1 MKPIIYLQHSFW
13 KELSSSDSLES
24 LRTMLDISDVLCDS
38 HVITDASE
46 EDVQNDV
53 FLMVF
58 IKKGNYQRCN
68 ELYVE
73 QTINNLNAP
82 DNTENLCATYLL
94 SKDSSKC
101 HSIEKDYG
109 VVALNAKTV
118 SNRRYLFKG
127 DGFSMDKRKRY
138 LQRYLTF
145 KEKLYHPCNSLI
157 IIDPYLLIKREKDKD
172 DNIIYPGIAN
182 NLESLLDAILPYN
195 LKIDFHLTIISSLGK
210 TEEVKRVYE
219 KIKKSIRRIRRDL
232 NVKLGLF
239 YTGTGYYHEIE
250 SFHSRHILSNTYA
263 VDSEDGLD
271 LFNEN
276 GYLTKNNPV
285 VSIVFPRLF
294 GNSRQDLE
302 KYCRWLSS
310 VKKYVETDVSER
322 FYGSKENRLFEL
334 IKE

>member
-1 MKPIIYLQHSFW
+1 MKPVVYLQAGFW
-13 KELSSSDSLES
+13 KKLAANYSREGI
-24 LRTMLDISDVLCDS
+24 RTMLDVSDALGDS
-38 HVITDASE
+38 CVITDATE
-46 EDVQNDV
+46 EMILQDD
-53 FLMVF
+53 FLKII
-58 IKKGNYQRCN
+58 IKQHSYERCD
-68 ELYVE
+68 EHYVE
-73 QTINNLNAP
+73 KKICNLNSSNNSE
-82 DNTENLCATYLL
+82 DLSATYMINKEDKECLE
-94 SKDSSKC
+94 
-101 HSIEKDYG
+101 IEKDYG
-109 VVALNAKTV
+109 ILALNAKTV

-310 VKKYVETDVSER
+310 VKKFVETDVSER